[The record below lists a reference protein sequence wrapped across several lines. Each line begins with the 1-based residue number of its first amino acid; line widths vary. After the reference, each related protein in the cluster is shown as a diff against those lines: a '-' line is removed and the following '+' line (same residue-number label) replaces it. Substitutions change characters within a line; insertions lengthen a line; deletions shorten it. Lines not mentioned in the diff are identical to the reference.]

1 MTGFQILI
9 VLVCAGLGFG
19 IVNNLI
25 NAARKP
31 KDDLDRGDHEPP
43 NRSDRISDGD

>member
-1 MTGFQILI
+1 MTAGQILL

-19 IVNNLI
+19 IVNSLI

-31 KDDLDRGDHEPP
+31 DPPEDDRTA
-43 NRSDRISDGD
+43 

>member
-1 MTGFQILI
+1 MSGFQILI
-9 VLVCAGLGFG
+9 VLICAGLGFG

-31 KDDLDRGDHEPP
+31 GKAEDKPDDRGLP
-43 NRSDRISDGD
+43 

>member
-1 MTGFQILI
+1 MTAGQIIL

-31 KDDLDRGDHEPP
+31 NPPHPPDDDQG
-43 NRSDRISDGD
+43 G

>member
-1 MTGFQILI
+1 MTVGQIVIL
-9 VLVCAGLGFG
+9 LVCAALGFG

-31 KDDLDRGDHEPP
+31 NPPADPPEDDPHA
-43 NRSDRISDGD
+43 

>member
-1 MTGFQILI
+1 MTAGQIII

-19 IVNNLI
+19 IVNNMI

-31 KDDLDRGDHEPP
+31 NPPEDDQG
-43 NRSDRISDGD
+43 G